1 MRNQNHLPSLISRT
15 SRKIF
20 IPLFIVLFL
29 SGFNYT
35 ALSKGLPPEQEKI
48 LEVLSVYINTLK
60 SRQATVDELFDKMDF
75 NVGTITEIS
84 HIKDRKAKLN
94 EFIDANA
101 KLMDARK
108 NAEAILTDEL
118 NKRGVSQKSIDAY
131 IKGYRDGQT
140 EQHALLLKIDITN
153 TESMEV
159 WLGIMDLLESKW
171 GVWEPYPENFSIQT
185 EDEELIEKFN
195 KFLDRTDSIAN
206 EQAKYVEELRSLKSA
221 P

>member
-1 MRNQNHLPSLISRT
+1 MRTQNPFPSLISRICQ
-15 SRKIF
+15 KIY
-20 IPLFIVLFL
+20 IPLFIVLIL
-29 SGFNYT
+29 AGFNYN
-35 ALSKGLPPEQEKI
+35 ALSKELPPEQAKI

-60 SRQATVDELFDKMDF
+60 TKQASADEIFDKIDF

-84 HIKDRKAKLN
+84 HIKDRKAALN

-101 KLMDARK
+101 VLMDTRK
-108 NAEAILTDEL
+108 NAEAMLTAEL

-153 TESMEV
+153 TQSMEV
-159 WLGIMDLLESKW
+159 WLSIMDLLESKW

-195 KFLDRTDSIAN
+195 KFLERTDSIAN
-206 EQAKYVEELRSLKSA
+206 EQAKYIEELQSQ
-221 P
+221 

>member
-1 MRNQNHLPSLISRT
+1 MRTQNPFPSLIPRT
-15 SRKIF
+15 CRKIF
-20 IPLFIVLFL
+20 IPFFIVLSL
-29 SGFNYT
+29 AGFNYN
-35 ALSKGLPPEQEKI
+35 ALSKELPPEQAKI
-48 LEVLSVYINTLK
+48 LEVLSVYIDTLK
-60 SRQATVDELFDKMDF
+60 SRQATVDELFDKIDF

-101 KLMDARK
+101 ELMDARK
-108 NAEAILTDEL
+108 NAEDMLTEEL

-140 EQHALLLKIDITN
+140 EQHAMLLKIDITN
-153 TESMEV
+153 TQSMEV
-159 WLGIMDLLESKW
+159 WLSIMDLLESKW

-195 KFLDRTDSIAN
+195 KLLERTDSIAN
-206 EQAKYVEELRSLKSA
+206 EQAKYIEELQSQ
-221 P
+221 